1 MARAQIAVL
10 RKSSDVADLRIE
22 LLDRLSTLQ
31 MHLNPVREK
40 AEVIKRVKSDEF
52 WQGVTVSDLEA
63 VRQPL
68 REIMHHRERSAATP
82 LPAKVIDVTEDA
94 AGFLTNRRATNLKT
108 VDMKAYQQIV
118 EAELKRHFE
127 TNPTLQKI
135 RAGEAV
141 SESDIQALVSL
152 VLVQSPNASRDVLQE
167 FFSETALPLDF
178 AIRSIVGLDP
188 VAVGARF
195 AEFARRHPKL
205 TAKQTRF
212 LGLLQNHIAR
222 FGSVTLDRLYEQP
235 FTVVDADGL
244 DGVFEKSEEI
254 DDLLDI
260 LSVFAPPPGV
270 SVDRPESLER
280 TSY

>member
-1 MARAQIAVL
+1 
-10 RKSSDVADLRIE
+10 
-22 LLDRLSTLQ
+22 

-40 AEVIKRVKSDEF
+40 AEVIKRAKSDEF
-52 WQGVTVSDLEA
+52 WQKVTVADLEA

-68 REIMHHRERSAATP
+68 REIMQHRERKSAVP
-82 LPAKVIDVTEDA
+82 LPAKIIDVTEDA
-94 AGFLTNRRATNLKT
+94 ASVQTNRRATSLKT

-118 EAELKRHFE
+118 ETELKRHFD

-141 SESDIQALVSL
+141 SEADIKALVSL
-152 VLVQSPNASRDVLQE
+152 VLIQSPNASRDVLEE
-167 FFSETALPLDF
+167 FFSETAVPLDF

-188 VAVGARF
+188 EAVAARF

-244 DGVFEKSEEI
+244 DGIFERPEEI

-260 LSVFAPPPGV
+260 LSVFAPPEGARTNRQDP
-270 SVDRPESLER
+270 PER
-280 TSY
+280 TSDQ